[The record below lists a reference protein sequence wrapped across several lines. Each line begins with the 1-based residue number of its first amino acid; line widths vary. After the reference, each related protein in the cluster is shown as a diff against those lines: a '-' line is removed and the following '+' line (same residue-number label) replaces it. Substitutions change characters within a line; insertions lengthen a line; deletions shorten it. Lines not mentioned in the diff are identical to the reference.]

1 VIAPKPPATPPDA
14 GKAADKR
21 SEKEKK
27 DEEDKN
33 RK

>member
-1 VIAPKPPATPPDA
+1 VIAPKPPVTPPDA
-14 GKAADKR
+14 GKAADKHG
-21 SEKEKK
+21 EKGKK